1 MPMGMCAEYLRL
13 GDDEVAELR
22 KLAGAGDDRATG
34 EVIFGHFE
42 AIADHAAFDLDT
54 AWENAVSYTHLT
66 LPTRS

>member
-34 EVIFGHFE
+34 
-42 AIADHAAFDLDT
+42 
-54 AWENAVSYTHLT
+54 
-66 LPTRS
+66 